1 MDTWWCPLIKKW
13 QRYYFRY
20 QVFIHGSIRSFCLQL
35 TNNVYIFYSRF
46 VCHIMLYIKGRWC
59 NEIYQIIFEI
69 KRIPIIWYFSRVN
82 QIGHFGWD
90 VGKIYK
96 LKLKLKHFIGLPYT
110 GFANTHANTKHWG
123 KILKNKTKH
132 TQLSTDRG
140 QDIFQYSNDFLIV
153 LFRELVTRIICEQ
166 SNIYLVEPC
175 YI

>member
-1 MDTWWCPLIKKW
+1 MACVKLKSKCRQNAYKWILVVLYMDTWWCPLIEKW

-82 QIGHFGWD
+82 QIRHFGWD
-90 VGKIYK
+90 VGKIYRLLATSFEWHQLNLHGNCTVAGASNSRQVFK
-96 LKLKLKHFIGLPYT
+96 LLH
-110 GFANTHANTKHWG
+110 
-123 KILKNKTKH
+123 KN
-132 TQLSTDRG
+132 L
-140 QDIFQYSNDFLIV
+140 FV
-153 LFRELVTRIICEQ
+153 LDCGR
-166 SNIYLVEPC
+166 S
-175 YI
+175 